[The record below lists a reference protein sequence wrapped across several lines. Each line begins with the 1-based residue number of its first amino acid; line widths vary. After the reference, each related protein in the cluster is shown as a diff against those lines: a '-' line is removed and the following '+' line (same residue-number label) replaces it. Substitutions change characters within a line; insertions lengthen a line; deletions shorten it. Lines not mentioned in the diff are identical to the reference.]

1 MRRFRNKF
9 PKKFCQ
15 VTIDSLTNTWYKL
28 VFFSR
33 SEHRKG
39 FRAFRVGLI
48 SFRQTEVQG
57 W

>member
-9 PKKFCQ
+9 LKKFYQ
-15 VTIDSLTNTWYKL
+15 VTVDSMKDRWYK
-28 VFFSR
+28 FRFCSR
-33 SEHRKG
+33 SEHGKG